1 MSALQLTGIHHVTA
15 MTSSAPKIYDFMTR
29 IMGLRLVKKTVN
41 QDAIDTYHLYFTDDQ
56 GLPGTDLTFFDT
68 KDVSWN
74 VPGHHMISRISF
86 RVPDDAAIAF
96 WQERF
101 EALEVSHGEPNTHFG
116 DLTLPFE
123 DFDHQQYQ
131 LISDEHNHGLAG
143 AYNRLGEL
151 DEAVA
156 IHGLGPVYI
165 TMDDTAAIAPVL
177 TDLMGFKTVETEGNE
192 TLFELSDNGHG
203 AQLVVQEDAT
213 ASLGSYGWG
222 GVHHVAFRTP
232 NHETLMAW
240 IDKIQTTKLPD
251 SGYRNRFYFE
261 SEYFRPVARVLFEL
275 ATDEPGFFQD
285 ESYEEAGQQLELPP
299 FLEDQRE
306 AIERD
311 LTPFDST
318 R

>member
-1 MSALQLTGIHHVTA
+1 MTDLQLTGIHHVTA

-56 GLPGTDLTFFDT
+56 GQPGTDLTFFDA

-74 VPGHHMISRISF
+74 VAGHHMISRISF
-86 RVPDDAAIAF
+86 RVPNDEAIAY
-96 WQERF
+96 WQQRF
-101 EALEVSHGEPNTHFG
+101 TKMDVSYGAPVEQFG
-116 DLTLPFE
+116 ALTLPFE
-123 DFDHQQYQ
+123 DFDHQKYQ
-131 LISDEHNHGLAG
+131 LISDENNHGLSG
-143 AYNRLGEL
+143 AYNRLADI
-151 DEAVA
+151 DETVA

-165 TMDDTAAIAPVL
+165 TMDRLSEIEPVL
-177 TDLMGFKTVETEGNE
+177 VDLMGFKRVDTAGNL
-192 TLFELSDNGHG
+192 TLFELENNGHG
-203 AQLVVQEDAT
+203 AQVIIEVDET

-240 IDKIQTTKLPD
+240 IDKIQQTDLPD

-261 SEYFRPVARVLFEL
+261 SEYFRPVPRVLFEL

-285 ESYEEAGQQLELPP
+285 ETYEEAGKQLELPP
-299 FLEDQRE
+299 FLEAKRAQ
-306 AIERD
+306 IERD
-311 LTPFDST
+311 LVSFRTDN
-318 R
+318 